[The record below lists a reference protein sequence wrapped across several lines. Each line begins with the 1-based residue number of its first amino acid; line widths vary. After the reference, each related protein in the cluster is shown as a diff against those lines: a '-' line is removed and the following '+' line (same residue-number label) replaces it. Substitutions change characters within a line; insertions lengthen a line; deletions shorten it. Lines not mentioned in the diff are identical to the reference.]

1 MAQCAQP
8 LTRAQS
14 VRFEAAQ
21 ALLREGR
28 VTEAVAAAQAL
39 ALEAPAAAD
48 AQQLLGMAL
57 AEAGDAPTADAAFR
71 RALVLAPGNPVP
83 AVNFAGWL
91 RRSGRPREALAA
103 LEGLPE
109 SVQVCIQRG
118 LAALKLQEPVRA
130 RDAFE
135 QALRWQPASVQAW
148 HGLGNA
154 LHEAGD
160 LDGAEAAFRQVVA
173 LSPTDGAGWFALG
186 VALRLNGRVDEALA
200 ALERARDTGREED
213 PQLQDAINGVLH
225 DAGRVRD
232 ALAGARRL
240 VAAHPGYVEGHE
252 TLANL
257 LWENGPTLAPGEDP
271 FAAFAVAAAR
281 APDDVAMQ
289 LKLARTLLST
299 RRVDAALAV
308 IAATRRRR
316 PGDPMLDWYSGEA
329 HDLLG
334 NRDAASRCFDAAHR
348 ALRDSPDFLN
358 AHARHAFRAGR
369 PEQAARCAA
378 RVVEL
383 DPRNPE
389 SWAHTGIA
397 WRLAGDPREHWLFD
411 YDNLVGHVEVR
422 PPPGF
427 AGMDAFLDA
436 LTGTLARMHL
446 AEREPLVQSVRN
458 GSQTAGRLF
467 GRNDEILHAAEAA
480 LRGAV
485 HDWLAT
491 LRRDPTHPFRSR
503 IGSDVRMVGSWSVR
517 LRSSGRHSNHIHNEG
532 WMSSA
537 FHVAL
542 PPSVRDGTGD
552 AHAGWLQFGQP
563 MEDLGLDLSPRRL
576 IGPKPGFLAL
586 FPSYMWH
593 GTVPFEDPEPR
604 LTVAFDMQ
612 PT

>member
-1 MAQCAQP
+1 MALRGQP

-14 VRFEAAQ
+14 ARFEAAQ

-28 VTEAVAAAQAL
+28 VAEAVAAAQAL
-39 ALEAPAAAD
+39 ARDASAAAD

-57 AEAGDAPTADAAFR
+57 AEAGDAPAADAAFR

-83 AVNFAGWL
+83 ALNFAGWL

-109 SVQVCIQRG
+109 SAQVWIQRG
-118 LAALKLQEPVRA
+118 LAALKLREPVRA

-135 QALRWQPASVQAW
+135 QALRWQPASATAW

-154 LHEAGD
+154 LREAGD
-160 LDGAEAAFRQVVA
+160 LDGAEAAFRRGVA
-173 LSPTDGAGWFALG
+173 LSPADGAGWFALG
-186 VALRLNGRVDEALA
+186 VVLRLNGRVDEALA
-200 ALERARDTGREED
+200 ALERARDTGREGPE
-213 PQLQDAINGVLH
+213 LQDAINGVLH
-225 DAGRVRD
+225 DAGRVRE

-240 VAAHPGYVEGHE
+240 VAAHPGYAEGHE

-257 LWENGPTLAPGEDP
+257 LWENGPALAPGEDP
-271 FAAFAVAAAR
+271 FAAFAAAAAR

-289 LKLARTLLST
+289 LKLARTLLSA
-299 RRVDAALAV
+299 RRIDDALAV

-316 PGDPMLDWYSGEA
+316 PGDAMLDWYSGEA

-334 NRDAASRCFDAAHR
+334 DRDAASRCFDAAHP

-389 SWAHTGIA
+389 GWAHLGVA

-427 AGMDAFLDA
+427 TGMDAFLDTLA
-436 LTGTLARMHL
+436 GTLARMHL
-446 AEREPLVQSVRN
+446 AERAPLVQSVRN

-467 GRNDEILHAAEAA
+467 GRNDDTLRATEAV

-485 HDWLAT
+485 EDWLAT
-491 LRRDPTHPFRSR
+491 LRRDPAHPFRSR
-503 IGSDVRMVGSWSVR
+503 IGSGVRMVGSWSVR

-532 WMSSA
+532 WASSA
-537 FHVAL
+537 FHVTL

-563 MEDLGLDLSPRRL
+563 LEELGLDLSPRRL
-576 IGPKPGFLAL
+576 LRPKPGYLAL

-612 PT
+612 PA